1 MSALLDFAA
10 EVRAVCEERDSLR
23 IARADATA
31 ELRSVQRDRDILR
44 ESVKAWQEAEATA
57 RGRWQEERIKC
68 NQARAELA
76 GVAAQRDAHLSRS
89 VELAARVTELEAKI
103 ATMTPAVDEVDG
115 FRVGDLVEYVADGG
129 RYATITNLGT
139 DHSVLKGGAWAR
151 LSTMVCPVFASSL
164 RRKPVEVGDA
174 VREVHSG
181 LRGEVFKANEYA
193 FDVRRP
199 TGQMSSWSR
208 DNCIAIAPTVK
219 P

>member
-23 IARADATA
+23 IARADAVA
-31 ELRSVQRDRDILR
+31 ELVHVRQAMRSETRAANAFMVERD
-44 ESVKAWQEAEATA
+44 
-57 RGRWQEERIKC
+57 
-68 NQARAELA
+68 QARAELA
-76 GVAAQRDAHLSRS
+76 GVTAQRDAHLSRS
-89 VELAARVTELEAKI
+89 VELAARVTELEARL
-103 ATMTPAVDEVDG
+103 AAVTPAVDEVDG
-115 FRVGDLVEYVADGG
+115 FRAGDLVCHKGCAGSPGG
-129 RYATITNLGT
+129 WGRVITLGKRIEANFGRHGLHT
-139 DHSVLKGGAWAR
+139 YLPNE
-151 LSTMVCPVFASSL
+151 LE
-164 RRKPVEVGDA
+164 RKPVEVGDA